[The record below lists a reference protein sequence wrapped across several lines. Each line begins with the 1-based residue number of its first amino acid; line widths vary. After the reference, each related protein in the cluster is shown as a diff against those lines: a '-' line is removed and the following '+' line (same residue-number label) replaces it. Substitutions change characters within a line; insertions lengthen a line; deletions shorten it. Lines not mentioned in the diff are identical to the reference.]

1 MSNFIL
7 STITFYL
14 YAMLKY
20 RKSYYALQ
28 QNSYNQNHHYIK
40 WIFKNPRKTFITYEL
55 LFALISIGIYFLTK
69 KVILLTLCF
78 YFLSFVLELYKI
90 KREQHKKKFAF
101 TKRVFRLTITTLII
115 FGLLLTYVILNYNED
130 YLMYYYLGLF
140 LFGYFSF
147 VLTWLVN
154 IINKPVEKI
163 VYLYYKNK
171 AITKLKNMNNL
182 EVVGITG
189 SYGKTSSKNIL
200 NAILQT
206 SFNCYP
212 SPKSFNTPYGLMNA
226 INNGL
231 DKFDEIFIAEMGA
244 VHLGDIKVLT
254 DLVKPKYGIIT
265 TIGVAHLESFKSE
278 ENIQKGKFELIES
291 LPHDGV
297 GILNMDDP
305 KQVSYKI
312 KNDCK
317 IIWIAIDNKDADY
330 VATNIKLS
338 GKGTSFDVK
347 IKDKTY
353 NFNTVLLGR
362 HNIYNI
368 LASIALGIELGV
380 NPDKLETAIKTLK
393 PIEHRLELKK
403 NGDINI
409 IDDAFNS
416 NPVGSK
422 RALEVLSYMDGKKII
437 VTPGMIE
444 LGPKEYE
451 YNFKFGEYISEVCDE
466 VILIGE
472 KQTKP
477 IYDGLINKNYDKN
490 KIHILNDVKKAFPL
504 IVELKGEYVLLEN
517 DLPDIFSE
525 V

>member
-1 MSNFIL
+1 MSNFLL
-7 STITFYL
+7 SLITFYL
-14 YAMLKY
+14 YVILKY

-28 QNSYNQNHHYIK
+28 QNSYNQNNHYTK
-40 WIFKNPRKTFITYEL
+40 WIFKNPRKTFLTYEL
-55 LFALISIGIYFLTK
+55 VFALIAILVYFLTK
-69 KVILLTLCF
+69 KVILLTLVF
-78 YFLSFVLELYKI
+78 YFLSFILELFKI
-90 KREQHKKKFAF
+90 KKEQHKKKFVF
-101 TKRVFRLTITTLII
+101 TKRVFRLTCTTLVI
-115 FGLLLTYVILNYNED
+115 FGIILFFILFKFNEKNV
-130 YLMYYYLGLF
+130 MYYYLIIF
-140 LFGYFSF
+140 LFGYLSF
-147 VLTWLVN
+147 IITIIIN
-154 IINKPVEKI
+154 IINIPMEKI

-171 AITKLKNMNNL
+171 AVNKLNSINDLK
-182 EVVGITG
+182 VIGITG

-200 NAILQT
+200 NAILST

-231 DKFDEIFIAEMGA
+231 DKFDEVFIAEMGA
-244 VHLGDIKVLT
+244 LKKGDIKILS

-278 ENIQKGKFELIES
+278 ENIIKGKFELIES
-291 LPHDGV
+291 LPSDGV
-297 GILNMDDP
+297 GILNKDDL
-305 KQVSYKI
+305 KQVNYKI
-312 KNDCK
+312 NNDCK
-317 IIWIAIDNKDADY
+317 IVWIAIDNKEADY

-347 IKDKTY
+347 IKDKIY
-353 NFNTVLLGR
+353 SFNTVLLGR

-368 LASIALGIELGV
+368 LASIALGVELGV
-380 NPDKLETAIKTLK
+380 NPDKLGLAIQGLK

-403 NGDINI
+403 YGNINI

-422 RALEVLSYMDGKKII
+422 MALDVLSYMDGKKII

-477 IYDGLINKNYDKN
+477 IYDGLISKNYDKE
-490 KIHILNDVKKAFPL
+490 KIHILNDVKLAFPL
-504 IVELKGEYVLLEN
+504 ISELKGEYVLLEN

-525 V
+525 